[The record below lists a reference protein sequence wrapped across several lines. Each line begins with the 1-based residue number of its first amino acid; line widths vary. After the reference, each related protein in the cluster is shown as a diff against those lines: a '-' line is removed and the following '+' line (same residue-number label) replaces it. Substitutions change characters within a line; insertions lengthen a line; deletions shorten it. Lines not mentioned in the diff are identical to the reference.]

1 MIETPAAARH
11 LVLAMKAILLAPFTR
26 TQVTEGFQ
34 HGFSK
39 VAETRFLR
47 ADSFVGDFLV
57 GAFTFLIFF
66 SWQPLKEKKPFERP
80 SAFKSRS
87 QCRCALWYNDISTA
101 VASFIE

>member
-1 MIETPAAARH
+1 ME
-11 LVLAMKAILLAPFTR
+11 AILLAPFTR
-26 TQVTEGFQ
+26 SQVTEGFQ

-47 ADSFVGDFLV
+47 ADSFVGDFHV

-80 SAFKSRS
+80 SAFKSLSR
-87 QCRCALWYNDISTA
+87 CRGALWYNDISTA
-101 VASFIE
+101 VASLIEK

>member
-1 MIETPAAARH
+1 MRY

-26 TQVTEGFQ
+26 SQVIEGFQ
-34 HGFSK
+34 NGFSK

-80 SAFKSRS
+80 SAFRSRS
-87 QCRCALWYNDISTA
+87 RCTYAMLYNDIFTA
-101 VASFIE
+101 VASLIEK

>member
-1 MIETPAAARH
+1 
-11 LVLAMKAILLAPFTR
+11 VQNKAILLALFTR
-26 TQVTEGFQ
+26 SQVTEGIQ

-39 VAETRFLR
+39 VAETQFLR
-47 ADSFVGDFLV
+47 ADSFVGDFHV

-87 QCRCALWYNDISTA
+87 RCKRAMWYNDISTA
-101 VASFIE
+101 VASFIEK